1 MANWL
6 TQTCAHCG
14 KTYTPKRSDSLYCT
28 PRCRVAA
35 HRAKQPTAALVVA
48 CAVCG
53 KEFEAGRA
61 GARQL
66 QKKLARAVII
76 EPDNCK
82 DAREWLANGA
92 NRGRVLEKIWIA
104 KHGN

>member
-61 GARQL
+61 GALYCSPSCKGKAYRRRYAEW
-66 QKKLARAVII
+66 KKRTMMKSRPNA
-76 EPDNCK
+76 
-82 DAREWLANGA
+82 
-92 NRGRVLEKIWIA
+92 
-104 KHGN
+104 